1 MESELVV
8 TAAVLRHSDGRVMLA
23 RRAPG
28 RAEAGLWEFPGGK
41 VEPGE
46 APEASLGR
54 ELHEELGLDVRVGR
68 LLTSC
73 AGRTGSGRALR
84 LLAYEVEL
92 ELPAPPWATGA
103 LPVEGG
109 FPDHDA
115 VAWAPVAGLGAFP
128 MPAVDDCVVRALQ
141 EGAGAPETT

>member
-1 MESELVV
+1 MEPELLV
-8 TAAVLRHSDGRVMLA
+8 TAAVLRHTDGRVMLA

-46 APEASLGR
+46 APEASLRR

-68 LLTSC
+68 LLAAC
-73 AGRTGSGRALR
+73 PGRTGSGRALR
-84 LLAYEVEL
+84 LLAYEVVL
-92 ELPAPPWATGA
+92 ELPAPEWAARA

-109 FPDHDA
+109 FPDHDG
-115 VAWAPVAGLGAFP
+115 VAWAPPGGLGAFP

-141 EGAGAPETT
+141 EAGRATETP